1 MSAAQGSDFKAAP
14 TTPRQQAPR
23 QQDPVNEV
31 VRKLRDELG
40 LDVVL
45 RDLTY
50 PPSAHNNSTSDALYD
65 RVKFLHWRDFEALN
79 GVTTECKIAFAGQL
93 NTLTAKRRTE
103 WFLQKLRDV
112 QHDAK
117 WLAQHRILQS
127 PFRTNT
133 AVPPRTPSSLQT
145 KLRSLR
151 RVDSGATIQSPATP
165 TSPMLRK
172 VMDNEQHATP
182 ASTRESSPSRRTL
195 QSKSNGGTVNTS
207 FTTDITDSAE
217 EEDFGSSWTPSQVEV
232 PHVGLHRTASGSNLH
247 RSIAPATAVSPGRQS
262 TKRTRSDAFKGVTD
276 KPTKKTRQGPGS
288 NSATP
293 LNERFLDVQHKTKDR
308 HHQISALEK
317 SASIVQYPWSYDSSV
332 SFAVSVERARVMRQT
347 GLTSDQVSK
356 LTDREGARAILTG
369 YNITDFQHT
378 HSAIWALPKTTCTL
392 AEDPR
397 LVLCGS
403 LSFNPKSDKGQLFQ
417 TSVQPI
423 RKDTKSNHLERNFGW
438 DRFFTLTVPSFT
450 QDLPTHLQGQGDA
463 ITSAFM
469 ERILEPQL
477 FMGRV
482 WRFFY
487 TKELVKKIGGRRI
500 IDNNRV
506 REFSFFATCG
516 DGIETPTSYF
526 DFIDWILP
534 FRENAAQTIYKLFA
548 RIALYL
554 SRTVPTIQ
562 LQYGQIRF
570 VGDHLANDEDE
581 DTLFEDPVL
590 NEKRR
595 KKFDKDEVMTDGCAR
610 VSVGAALLIRK
621 AMGIAERPSAFQA
634 RINGYKGMWHISDS
648 YDTNKPEHLAI
659 WIELRPSQAKVK
671 VRDQDR
677 DDSLCESDRWSF
689 NVVDFTRPPRCS
701 ELHRDFLPVL
711 EDRNVPRSTLLAM
724 IHERFEVDRACWSE
738 AMDDPARWAL
748 QRDEHSR
755 PDSKRRTFRNGLP
768 HAAADKTALLMDEA
782 GYMPKECAILAEA
795 MLLMQEHYFQRS
807 RSRLGVV
814 CPKSTLLAGIA
825 DPSNLLAPGEVH
837 LSLSHPLMDKT
848 IDKTVE
854 ESCDSFAG
862 SDVLV
867 GRHPMIRNSDMQ
879 KVRCVCLD
887 ELAHLKD
894 VVVMSTRGQIPLAA
908 KLQGGDYDGDKFWI
922 CVDERLVQPFM
933 NAPVLEQ
940 AGLDDLGI
948 KQEKHTLEET
958 ISECQIRTDES
969 IECWLR
975 AVLPFACQEKL
986 LGAATNYLN
995 ELAYHR
1001 SLSDPGVQLVAD
1013 LHDLI
1018 IDADKNG
1025 YVFNKRDF
1033 AAFREDHRNVCW
1045 DTSKIPKPAYRE
1057 NLDRV
1062 KFDSGTDSKQNSLRS
1077 VIRPNGKPKN
1087 KHIFDAVIFEVLNP
1101 KIYAHLDGIHKDYV
1115 KPAQDLSCDDDL
1127 QFVLQCVPAERMDR
1141 EMETL
1146 NVQLK
1151 AAYGK
1156 WSRIWASR
1164 QESARIQ
1171 HWQDCLESYN
1181 SIRPVHDDDYWTSRH
1196 GPNAPDTW
1204 ECFKVG
1210 VLASR
1215 PHYSKRKSFM
1225 LWVAEDTVRYLK
1237 SMSKSGAQTVDR
1249 VKAVKKPK
1257 TPKDW
1262 AQLDAACGFALPTE
1276 QDDDMYLS
1284 DFDEEA
1290 LDVLDQLS

>member
-1 MSAAQGSDFKAAP
+1 MSAAQGSDRKAAP
-14 TTPRQQAPR
+14 TTPQAPR
-23 QQDPVNEV
+23 QQDPVNDV

-50 PPSAHNNSTSDALYD
+50 SPSAHNNSTSDALYD
-65 RVKFLHWRDFEALN
+65 RVKFLHWRDSAALD
-79 GVTTECKIAFAGQL
+79 GVTTECKAAFEGQL
-93 NTLTAKRRTE
+93 NTLTAQRRTE

-112 QHDAK
+112 QQDAK
-117 WLAQHRILQS
+117 WFNQHRILQS
-127 PFRTNT
+127 PFRSNT
-133 AVPPRTPSSLQT
+133 AFPPRTPSSLQT
-145 KLRSLR
+145 KLRSLQ
-151 RVDSGATIQSPATP
+151 RVDSGAATQSPTTP

-172 VMDNEQHATP
+172 VMANEQHATP
-182 ASTRESSPSRRTL
+182 ASTRESSPSRRTF
-195 QSKSNGGTVNTS
+195 QSNGGTLNTS
-207 FTTDITDSAE
+207 FTTDITNSAE

-232 PHVGLHRTASGSNLH
+232 PREGLHRTASGSNLH
-247 RSIAPATAVSPGRQS
+247 RSIAPATAESPGRQS
-262 TKRTRSDAFKGVTD
+262 TKRTRSDAFKDDTD
-276 KPTKKTRQGPGS
+276 KSTKKTRQGPRS
-288 NSATP
+288 NSYTP
-293 LNERFLDVQHKTKDR
+293 LNERFLYVQHKTKDR
-308 HHQISALEK
+308 HHQISAMEK
-317 SASIVQYPWSYDSSV
+317 SESVVQFPWSYDSSV
-332 SFAVSVERARVMRQT
+332 SFAVSVERARVMHQT
-347 GLTSDQVSK
+347 GSTSDQVSK

-369 YNITDFQHT
+369 YKIADFQHT
-378 HSAIWALPKTTCTL
+378 HTAIWTLPRTSCTL

-397 LVLCGS
+397 LVLCGT

-423 RKDTKSNHLERNFGW
+423 RKETKSNHLERHFGW
-438 DRFFTLTVPSFT
+438 DRFLTLTVPSFT
-450 QDLPTHLQGQGDA
+450 QDLPAHLQGQGDA

-469 ERILEPQL
+469 ERILKPQL

-482 WRFFY
+482 WRLFY
-487 TKELVKKIGGRRI
+487 TKDIVKKIGGRRI

-506 REFSFFATCG
+506 REFLFFATSG
-516 DGIETPTSYF
+516 DGIETPITYF
-526 DFIDWILP
+526 DFIDWMLP
-534 FRENAAQTIYKLFA
+534 FRENAVQTIYKLFA
-548 RIALYL
+548 RIPLYL

-562 LQYGQIRF
+562 FHYDQIRF
-570 VGDHLANDEDE
+570 VLDVLANDEDE
-581 DTLFEDPVL
+581 DTLFEDPVF

-595 KKFDKDEVMTDGCAR
+595 KEFDKNEVMTDGCAR
-610 VSVGAALLIRK
+610 ISVGAALLVRT
-621 AMGIAERPSAFQA
+621 ALGIAERPSAFQA
-634 RINGYKGMWHISDS
+634 RINGYKGMWHVSDS

-671 VRDQDR
+671 YRDQDR

-689 NVVDFTRPPRCS
+689 NVVNFTRPPRCS

-711 EDRNVPRSTLLAM
+711 EDRHVPRSTLLAM
-724 IHERFEVDRACWSE
+724 IQERFEVDRACWSE

-755 PDSKRRTFRNGLP
+755 PDSKRRTFGTGLP
-768 HAAADKTALLMDEA
+768 HAAADKTSLLMDEA
-782 GYMPKECAILAEA
+782 GYMPKECAILADA
-795 MLLMQEHYFQRS
+795 MLLMQEHHFQRS
-807 RSRLGVV
+807 RSRLGFV
-814 CPKSTLLAGIA
+814 CPKSTLLTGIA
-825 DPSNLLAPGEVH
+825 DPSSLLAPGEIH
-837 LSLSHPLMDKT
+837 LSLSHPLIDDKADKT
-848 IDKTVE
+848 AAE
-854 ESCDSFAG
+854 PCDSFAG
-862 SDVLV
+862 RDVLI

-894 VVVMSTRGQIPLAA
+894 VVVMPTKGRIPLAA

-922 CVDERLVQPFM
+922 CADERLVQPFM

-948 KQEKHTLEET
+948 KQEKQTLEET
-958 ISECQIRTDES
+958 IGNCQPRTDES

-1018 IDADKNG
+1018 IDTDKNG

-1033 AAFREDHRNVCW
+1033 ATFRDDHRNVCW
-1045 DTSKIPKPAYRE
+1045 DTSKMPKPAYRE
-1057 NLDRV
+1057 NIDRV
-1062 KFDSGTDSKQNSLRS
+1062 KFDNGTDSKQNSLRT
-1077 VIRPNGKPKN
+1077 VIRSNGKPKN
-1087 KHIFDAVIFEVLNP
+1087 KHIFDAVLFEILNP
-1101 KIYAHLDGIHKDYV
+1101 KICAHLDGIHLSYV

-1127 QFVLQCVPAERMDR
+1127 QFVLQRVPAERMNR
-1141 EMETL
+1141 ELETL

-1151 AAYGK
+1151 AAYEK

-1164 QESARIQ
+1164 QDSARVQ
-1171 HWQDCLESYN
+1171 CWQDCLETYN
-1181 SIRPVHDDDYWTSRH
+1181 SIRPVQDDDYWTSRH

-1204 ECFKVG
+1204 ECVKVG

-1215 PHYSKRKSFM
+1215 QHYQKRKSFM

-1237 SMSKSGAQTVDR
+1237 SMSKSGAQTIDR

-1257 TPKDW
+1257 VPKDW

-1290 LDVLDQLS
+1290 LGALDQLS